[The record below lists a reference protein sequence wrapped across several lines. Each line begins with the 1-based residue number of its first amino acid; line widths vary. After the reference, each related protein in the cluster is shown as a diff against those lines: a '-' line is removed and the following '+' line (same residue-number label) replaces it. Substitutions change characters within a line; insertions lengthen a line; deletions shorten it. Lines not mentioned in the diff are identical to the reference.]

1 MNPIN
6 PWLIVAALAG
16 AIAIAA
22 AGYAKGHSDAATAA
36 EASASQL
43 AAQNERKAREAEHVW
58 QEKVDALSAQLEK
71 ERQDAKAREDRLR
84 ADVDAGKR
92 SLRVSARCPVRP
104 DTQAAGAAGG
114 RDDAAVELSGEAR
127 QAYFDLRAAIISD
140 DHALRA
146 CQAYVRSLDP

>member
-16 AIAIAA
+16 AIAIGA

-36 EASASQL
+36 QATAAAL
-43 AAQNERKAREAEHVW
+43 AADNERKTRETEHVW
-58 QEKVDALSAQLEK
+58 QGRVDALSAQLEK
-71 ERQDAKAREDRLR
+71 ERQDAKAREARLR
-84 ADVDAGKR
+84 ADIDAGKR
-92 SLRVSARCPVRP
+92 SLRIGARCPVRNAEA
-104 DTQAAGAAGG
+104 TGAAGG
-114 RDDAAVELSGEAR
+114 RDDAAVELSAEAR

-146 CQAYVRSLDP
+146 CQAYVRSLDE